1 MSALS
6 KPIELPLVDADGGL
20 ASALLATVA
29 TANSIGAG
37 MRRLVELVRE
47 EAGAA
52 GVEWWGPA
60 DDGTLSRLVMR
71 GTGRGRRESVPLGRA
86 GALVIH
92 GGTAGAGLRSA
103 LGLVAP
109 VIRRRA
115 NEEQLARAAA
125 RLARRNEELDEFAAL
140 VAHELKTPLLAA
152 LSARDP
158 AAQIG
163 EALDLVDMLLRAA
176 QTGPVGHA
184 NTDAGPPL
192 QRAVGSLG
200 GAITVT
206 SDLRAA
212 LPLASGPL
220 FVMLRNLLSNAT
232 SAGASRAHVR
242 TERSYRSLRLSVED
256 DGAGPGDR
264 QQYATGSG
272 LGLSLC
278 KQIAARSGAVLEL
291 VEHQPKGSR
300 ATLTFQLAST

>member
-1 MSALS
+1 
-6 KPIELPLVDADGGL
+6 
-20 ASALLATVA
+20 
-29 TANSIGAG
+29 
-37 MRRLVELVRE
+37 
-47 EAGAA
+47 
-52 GVEWWGPA
+52 
-60 DDGTLSRLVMR
+60 
-71 GTGRGRRESVPLGRA
+71 
-86 GALVIH
+86 
-92 GGTAGAGLRSA
+92 
-103 LGLVAP
+103 
-109 VIRRRA
+109 
-115 NEEQLARAAA
+115 
-125 RLARRNEELDEFAAL
+125 
-140 VAHELKTPLLAA
+140 
-152 LSARDP
+152 
-158 AAQIG
+158 
-163 EALDLVDMLLRAA
+163 MLLRAA